1 MAEHI
6 RQVIR
11 EHRFEREL
19 RVLIYEAIPADRFV
33 EAAEF
38 LLARDPLIGSP
49 IDEHRPVYF
58 LPMAPVEGQQVS
70 LYYIFNESTVWLLSI
85 VRV

>member
-1 MAEHI
+1 MAELP

-19 RVLIYEAIPADRFV
+19 RVLIRDVREADEF
-33 EAAEF
+33 EGAEF
-38 LLARDPLIGSP
+38 VLARDPFAGQETARPP
-49 IDEHRPVYF
+49 IWA
-58 LPMAPVEGQQVS
+58 LPMPVIAGKQIVS
-70 LYYIFNESTVWLLSI
+70 YYTFDESTVWLLSI

>member
-11 EHRFEREL
+11 EVRFEREL
-19 RVLIYEAIPADRFV
+19 RALINEAIEADRFV

-38 LLARDPLIGSP
+38 LIARDPLVGSC
-49 IDEHRPVYF
+49 IDRDSGVYF
-58 LPMAPVEGQQVS
+58 IPMAPVAGHQVS
-70 LYYIFNESTVWLLSI
+70 LYYNFDESTVWLLSI
-85 VRV
+85 KRG

>member
-11 EHRFEREL
+11 EPRFEREL
-19 RVLIYEAIPADRFV
+19 RALINDAVDADRFV

-38 LLARDPLIGSP
+38 LIAARSS
-49 IDEHRPVYF
+49 RW
-58 LPMAPVEGQQVS
+58 LPH
-70 LYYIFNESTVWLLSI
+70 
-85 VRV
+85 

>member
-11 EHRFEREL
+11 EARFEREL
-19 RVLIYEAIPADRFV
+19 QALINEAIAADRFV

-38 LLARDPLIGSP
+38 LIARAIC
-49 IDEHRPVYF
+49 
-58 LPMAPVEGQQVS
+58 
-70 LYYIFNESTVWLLSI
+70 W
-85 VRV
+85 

>member
-1 MAEHI
+1 MAENI
-6 RQVIR
+6 RQIIR

-19 RVLIYEAIPADRFV
+19 RALINEAIPADQFV

-49 IDEHRPVYF
+49 LDEGRLVYF
-58 LPMAPVEGQQVS
+58 LPMAPVANQQVS
-70 LYYIFNESTVWLLSI
+70 LYYTFDESTVWLLSV
-85 VRV
+85 VRL